1 MSRYGKTDRN
11 DGNFSET
18 LFWRSLKIVGVVN
31 RLVSNYPDKIL
42 EKRGFS
48 LFRHEYLLVSN
59 RMRIGCRGL

>member
-1 MSRYGKTDRN
+1 MSRYGKTDRS
-11 DGNFSET
+11 DGDFSET

-31 RLVSNYPDKIL
+31 GLVSDYPDKIL

-59 RMRIGCRGL
+59 LMRIGWRDL

>member
-11 DGNFSET
+11 NGDFSEA
-18 LFWRSLKIVGVVN
+18 LFWRSLKIVGVTN

-48 LFRHEYLLVSN
+48 LFCHEYLLVIG
-59 RMRIGCRGL
+59 RMRR